1 MTQASFVVITDNPNS
16 WSVSYNEDLVQRLRS
31 AGHEATLVHAIA
43 DAPDADVAV
52 YLSCERI
59 IPARERERFGHN
71 LVVHASDL
79 PRGRGWSPLSWSILE
94 GADRV
99 VLTLFEAADAV
110 DSGPIYLQQ
119 ELRFEGHELIDEL
132 RAAIGRGS
140 QELVLAFADAW
151 PEVPSH
157 PQSGEPTFF
166 PRRRPADSQLDPDR
180 TLRESFSLLRIVDNE
195 RYPAYFEHAGHVYEL
210 RITKRGPAK

>member
-1 MTQASFVVITDNPNS
+1 MNRASFVVITDNPNS
-16 WSVSYNEDLVQRLRS
+16 WSLPYNEDLVRRLRA
-31 AGHEATLVHAIA
+31 AGHEATLVHAVA

-59 IPARERERFGHN
+59 IPARERARFKNN

-79 PRGRGWSPLSWSILE
+79 PRGRGWSPLTWSILD

-99 VLTLFEAADAV
+99 VLTLFEAADEV

-132 RAAIGRGS
+132 RAAVGRGS
-140 QELVLAFADAW
+140 QELVLAFARSW
-151 PEVPSH
+151 PEVPAR
-157 PQSGEPTFF
+157 PQAGEPTFY
-166 PRRRPADSQLDPDR
+166 PRRRPVDSRLDPDR
-180 TLRESFSLLRIVDNE
+180 TLRESFNLLRIVDND

-210 RITKRGPAK
+210 RITKRGPAT